1 MSENV
6 FPVFPWR
13 VLNFKSK
20 HRSKYVTNKVKK
32 TGYVEE
38 KKVIFTSLY
47 ANRYRS
53 NTCKFIKERKCAP
66 EILHQ
71 VKFSSKER
79 DSQTCRNSVNAEH
92 ALINILE
99 DKFLLSEVNQHKEF
113 RIGEALTKI
122 LLVSFLNWT

>member
-1 MSENV
+1 M
-6 FPVFPWR
+6 P
-13 VLNFKSK
+13 
-20 HRSKYVTNKVKK
+20 TDM
-32 TGYVEE
+32 GA
-38 KKVIFTSLY
+38 IFINLY
-47 ANRYRS
+47 
-53 NTCKFIKERKCAP
+53 CKFIKERKCAP
-66 EILHQ
+66 VILRQ

-99 DKFLLSEVNQHKEF
+99 DKFLLSKVSQHKEF